1 LITPETTKEK
11 EKGWSQSTKKYE
23 IYSNI
28 VRGEYGRKKRTLVDK
43 KEKRSDEIYHRFS
56 SENKSHDT

>member
-43 KEKRSDEIYHRFS
+43 KEKRF
-56 SENKSHDT
+56 